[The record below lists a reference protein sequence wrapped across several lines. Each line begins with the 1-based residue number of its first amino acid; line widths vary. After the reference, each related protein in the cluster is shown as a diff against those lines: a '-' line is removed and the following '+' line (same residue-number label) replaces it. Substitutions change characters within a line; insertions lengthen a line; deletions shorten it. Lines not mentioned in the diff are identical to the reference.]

1 MSKFVFL
8 SIGLFAGR
16 LLGAEPSLKV
26 IPQPREFTTRPAAF
40 RIDEWVVIALGDPT
54 NEEDRFAAQLLQADL
69 EHFAGVRVSI
79 GGAEEMG
86 SQGRPIWMGVPA
98 RDEAVRTMGERLH
111 LLPTAEL
118 GDEGY
123 VLDVTS
129 AHVYLAANAAA
140 GVFYGVQTLRQ
151 LLQTGTMGNYGELW
165 GTMGNLGEERGRK
178 GKEGEWGGTQ
188 KGFFPGVRIRD
199 WPAMRYRGVSDDIS
213 RGPVPTVEY
222 IQKQIRTL
230 AAFKLNVLSWYIE
243 HAFKHEK
250 HPLIAPPNG
259 LTAAEVREIV
269 AYAQKYHVE
278 IIPEQ
283 QSFGHAWQ
291 TLRHEEYA
299 DLRETMGVFSPVRE
313 GTYALLKD
321 FYDEMAPL
329 FPSPLFHVGCDETYG
344 LGDGPSRELA
354 EQIGVGGVYL
364 RHLKRLREL
373 LQPHGKRILF
383 WGDIALHYP
392 EMIPQIPKDI
402 IVANWGYGGAESFV
416 GQLQPYAD
424 AGLDQFVCPGV
435 SNWSQMFPNFDN
447 AVINIHNFVRDGQ
460 RFNALG
466 MLNTTW
472 DDDGETLFEHT
483 WYGVVYA
490 AACAWQPGGAEV
502 ETFDACFDHAFYG
515 NPTGDPLTRAI
526 KLLSSTHDLLSL
538 RQTSDS
544 FFWEDPFAPH
554 AGLKVRGQQK
564 RARELQRRAN
574 LAHALVAQARAHVTR
589 RADHLAYVAFAAQR
603 YRFLANK
610 LLVADRIRRAYGAAY
625 LKSGEPR
632 PVRQGSPDP
641 AAAAASVGRPS
652 PNQKRQAEATLQRIL
667 ASLEKLHADLAFL
680 RARYIDL
687 WNRENRPYWLENNLQ
702 RYDGLLS
709 SLAQKIEQMRGV
721 QTNYIQTGE
730 LPEPAL
736 LGLGVRR
743 LPQRP
748 RQAQPA
754 DLPPEA
760 SEAPWWNEAWGY
772 RVPLLL
778 ESPEETKT
786 DYPVEVELDF
796 AALLQAA
803 GADGTFD
810 ENSIRVIACEA
821 DWRPRREVPSQWIP
835 EAAGRARGSVVWI
848 AAGEIRPEA
857 PQRYLLYFDTIDQG
871 PKPAPDYPGGVRT
884 EAAGGGSAW
893 MENERVRAWL
903 GSEGAHLYV
912 WEVKALGG
920 LDVTEPG
927 ESGWAGFNDIGGLR
941 SEPFRLTCEAA
952 GPVLVRYRA
961 DLEGEP
967 ALTLNFYAG
976 AGWVEVFLEFLAGY
990 YWAFDRTENMAADR
1004 PQPGTAIFSNG
1015 ATAPVPASNVQEQVV
1030 QPDTLW
1036 AAKHRADGLTLGL
1049 LTPEASI
1056 YHHVGPGGGW
1066 GGVGLERGGEAAHF
1080 ITFADVTADPAATME
1095 RLRATLNTQKPVAI
1109 KRGVVVPRRATGN

>member
-8 SIGLFAGR
+8 PIVLFSGR
-16 LLGAEPSLKV
+16 WLGADPALKV
-26 IPQPREFTTRPAAF
+26 IPQPRELLSRAETF
-40 RIDEWVVIALGDPT
+40 RIDERATIGLGDPT
-54 NEEDRFAAQLLQADL
+54 NEEDRFAAQLLQEDL
-69 EHFAGVRVSI
+69 VRFAGVRVTI
-79 GGAEEMG
+79 RGAEERG
-86 SQGRPIWMGVPA
+86 TAVRPILMGVPA
-98 RDEAVRTMGERLH
+98 RDEAVRAMGERLH
-111 LLPTAEL
+111 LLPTDEL

-123 VLDVTS
+123 VLDV
-129 AHVYLAANAAA
+129 AADHVYLAANAAP

-151 LLQTGTMGNYGELW
+151 LLRREAQES
-165 GTMGNLGEERGRK
+165 
-178 GKEGEWGGTQ
+178 
-188 KGFFPGVRIRD
+188 FFPGVRIRD
-199 WPAMRYRGVSDDIS
+199 WPAMRYRGISDDIS

-222 IQKQIRTL
+222 IKKQIRTF

-243 HAFKHEK
+243 HAFQHEK

-259 LTAAEVREIV
+259 LTADEVREIV

-278 IIPEQ
+278 ILPEQ

-344 LGDGPSRELA
+344 LGEGPSRELA

-392 EMIPQIPKDI
+392 DIIPQIPKDI
-402 IVANWGYGGAESFV
+402 IVANWGYGGAESFE

-435 SNWSQMFPNFDN
+435 SNWSQIFPNFDN

-460 RFNALG
+460 RFHALG

-483 WYGVVYA
+483 WYGVVYS

-502 ETFDACFDHAFYG
+502 ETFDAGFDHAFYG
-515 NPTGDPLTRAI
+515 NAAGDQVTRAI
-526 KLLSSTHDLLSL
+526 KLLSSTHDLLGL
-538 RQTSDS
+538 RQASNS

-564 RARELQRRAN
+564 RARELQRRAA
-574 LAHALVAQARAHVTR
+574 LAHALVAQARPHVTR
-589 RADHLAYVAFAAQR
+589 RADNLDDLAFAAQR

-610 LLVADRIRRAYGAAY
+610 LLVADRISRAYGAAY
-625 LKSGEPR
+625 LRCGEKQR
-632 PVRQGSPDP
+632 V
-641 AAAAASVGRPS
+641 
-652 PNQKRQAEATLQRIL
+652 EATLQQIL
-667 ASLEKLHADLAFL
+667 ASLEKLHADLSFL
-680 RARYIDL
+680 RARYVDL

-702 RYDGLLS
+702 RYEGLLG
-709 SLAQKIEQMRGV
+709 SLAQKIEQMREV
-721 QTNYIQTGE
+721 QARYRQTGE
-730 LPEPAL
+730 LPEPAV
-736 LGLGVRR
+736 LGFGVRR

-748 RQAQPA
+748 CQAQRV

-760 SEAPWWNEAWGY
+760 DDAPWWNAAWGY

-778 ESPEETKT
+778 ESAEETKT

-796 AALLQAA
+796 AALLQEA
-803 GADGTFD
+803 GATGAFDG
-810 ENSIRVIACEA
+810 NSLRVVECEA
-821 DWRPRREVPSQWIP
+821 DWRPRREVPSQWMP
-835 EAAGRARGSVVWI
+835 EAAGRARGRLVWI
-848 AAGEIRPEA
+848 AAGEIRPAA
-857 PQRYLLYFDTIDQG
+857 PQRYLLYFDTTDHG
-871 PKPAPDYPGGVRT
+871 PKPAPDYPGGART
-884 EAAGGGSAW
+884 EAAGPDSAW
-893 MENERVRAWL
+893 IENERVRAFL

-941 SEPFRLTCEAA
+941 SEPFRWTCEAA

-961 DLEGEP
+961 DLEGEL

-990 YWAFDRTENMAADR
+990 YWAFDRAELMAADR

-1015 ATAPVPASNVQEQVV
+1015 ATAPVPASTMQEQVA

-1049 LTPEASI
+1049 VTPEASI
-1056 YHHVGPGGGW
+1056 PHLVGPGGGW

-1080 ITFADVTADPAATME
+1080 ITFADVTADPAAMME
-1095 RLRATLNTQKPVAI
+1095 RLRATLNTQKPVGI
-1109 KRGVVVPRRATGN
+1109 KRGAVKKGMMGNPRNAGELKRNQRGRREP